1 MGMSLFLAQLFPKDG
16 AENGRTTDFVMQ
28 RYLMNFCIKI
38 KTSKNTTQEMTTA
51 IWRISAGLNIPL
63 YPEFA
68 KEQANEGRKPPKMNN
83 ICCSKDLITHVHIN
97 NERAVNNKNK
107 VPEIQV
113 CRLYFHILPLQRLV
127 DSEKINSCM
136 NFARITFSKSDT

>member
-1 MGMSLFLAQLFPKDG
+1 MTSKVQKLLPEKMTVTEKALGMSLFLAQLFPEDG
-16 AENGRTTDFVMQ
+16 AENGRTIDFVMQ

-38 KTSKNTTQEMTTA
+38 KTSKNTTQEMKTA

-68 KEQANEGRKPPKMNN
+68 EEQANEGRKPPKMNN

-97 NERAVNNKNK
+97 NERAVIKKNK
-107 VPEIQV
+107 VPEI
-113 CRLYFHILPLQRLV
+113 
-127 DSEKINSCM
+127 
-136 NFARITFSKSDT
+136 

>member
-1 MGMSLFLAQLFPKDG
+1 MASTVQKLLPEKMTVTKKALGMSLFLAQLFAEDG
-16 AENGRTTDFVMQ
+16 DENGRTIDFVMQ

-68 KEQANEGRKPPKMNN
+68 EEQANEGRKPPKMNN
-83 ICCSKDLITHVHIN
+83 ICYSKDLITHVDIN
-97 NERAVNNKNK
+97 NERAVNKKNK
-107 VPEIQV
+107 VPEI
-113 CRLYFHILPLQRLV
+113 
-127 DSEKINSCM
+127 
-136 NFARITFSKSDT
+136 

>member
-1 MGMSLFLAQLFPKDG
+1 MTSTVQKLLPEKMTVTEKALGMSLFLAQFPEDG
-16 AENGRTTDFVMQ
+16 AENGRTIDFVMQ

-38 KTSKNTTQEMTTA
+38 KTSKYTTQEMTTA

-68 KEQANEGRKPPKMNN
+68 EEQANKGRKPLKMNN

-107 VPEIQV
+107 VPEI
-113 CRLYFHILPLQRLV
+113 
-127 DSEKINSCM
+127 
-136 NFARITFSKSDT
+136 